1 MSRDVENIKMVSD
14 SNTNSVTDLKVD
26 ITKTNKKID
35 RLEIEVDLGKKVE
48 ELVQL
53 TQKKVED

>member
-35 RLEIEVDLGKKVE
+35 ILEIEVDLGKKVE